1 MKRGADRMKRKRR
14 LLPLLLALAL
24 GASPGARALEAE
36 AAKGRI
42 EKTVFGAGEILPASQ
57 PGVFAEISGRVARTL
72 VGMGDSVKAGDV
84 LVELENDELA
94 AEIAQLEY
102 DIELARQDVLYT
114 ETHRQYVYR
123 QILDEDGI
131 PRNDVNTG
139 EPLMGKY
146 SNEISIYAPCDGRV
160 MAVNIAVGDDSLA
173 EFREHGDVIVLSTDG
188 RMRVDIKEITGADVA
203 LGDELRVTGEGVET
217 TGEVVNLMRHG
228 TSASVLV
235 DSDAYAMDTPVTV
248 ATMNGEYVGEGILAI
263 NKPMG
268 ISAYGGTI
276 KSLAWT
282 VQVGKYV
289 ERLDPLARIVW
300 DELPLYFDNDKVL
313 REFVKVKTQLENA
326 RANLEALTVVAPC
339 DGKIVSV
346 DVEKGGS
353 VEDGTQLLT
362 MVETDAGMSL
372 TLSVDELDIV
382 HVQPGQMVH
391 IGVDALEDV
400 ELTGVVR
407 KIAPLGNTETSVTTY
422 DVYVELT
429 GEIDSRVLGGMNVT
443 GEIEI
448 LSADNALMIPTDALR
463 RDGAGWYVTMT
474 DGEKRTVEPGVM
486 TDGMTQIV
494 FGLSEGE
501 RIEY

>member
-1 MKRGADRMKRKRR
+1 MMRGADEMKGIRR
-14 LLPLLLALAL
+14 FLWLLPALVFA
-24 GASPGARALEAE
+24 AAPGARALGAQSGS
-36 AAKGRI
+36 A
-42 EKTVFGAGEILPASQ
+42 EKTVFGAGTILPVSQ
-57 PGVFAEISGRVARTL
+57 PGVYAEISGRVARTL

-84 LVELENDELA
+84 LMELENDELA

-114 ETHRQYVYR
+114 ETHTQYVYR

-173 EFREHGDVIVLSTDG
+173 KFREHGDVIVLSTDG
-188 RMRVDIKEITGADVA
+188 RMRVDIEEITGAEVA
-203 LGDELRVTGEGVET
+203 LDDELRVSGEGIET
-217 TGEVVNLMRHG
+217 TGKVVDLMRHG

-248 ATMNGEYVGEGILAI
+248 TTMDGEYVGEGILEI

-276 KSLAWT
+276 KSLAWQ

-300 DELPLYFDNDKVL
+300 DELPLYIDNDQVL
-313 REFVKVKTQLENA
+313 REFVKVRTQLENA
-326 RANLEALTVVAPC
+326 RANLEALTIVAPC

-346 DVEKGGS
+346 DVEKGDS
-353 VEDGTQLLT
+353 VEDGALLLT
-362 MVETDAGMSL
+362 MVETGAGMSL
-372 TLSVDELDIV
+372 TLSVDELDII
-382 HVQPGQMVH
+382 HVRPGQTVR
-391 IGVDALEDV
+391 ISVDALEDV
-400 ELTGVVR
+400 MLTGTVK
-407 KIAPLGNTETSVTTY
+407 KIAPLGNTETSVTRY
-422 DVYVELT
+422 DVYVDLT
-429 GEIDSRVLGGMNVT
+429 GDIDSRVLGGMNVT
-443 GEIEI
+443 GEIVIDEE
-448 LSADNALMIPTDALR
+448 SR
-463 RDGAGWYVTMT
+463 
-474 DGEKRTVEPGVM
+474 
-486 TDGMTQIV
+486 
-494 FGLSEGE
+494 
-501 RIEY
+501 